1 MNRILMPL
9 FGAQNMTM
17 KRMEELEQDFT
28 GFFENVFLVVVDEI
42 QTSASLKQ
50 AKITSKLKN
59 LMVEPHISI
68 RKMYREPYMAR
79 NYCNMIFTSN
89 MPDPIVVAQDD
100 RRFNVGNYQK
110 KAINITEAEI
120 AQTRIRFI
128 TNSVMDVMTK
138 LTDRAYDLVVFRH
151 NPEDLSFAISEAHRI
166 LRSGGVFVIDNFYGG
181 GKVPDPAQRD
191 PKTIAL
197 REAGKAVKADT
208 DSWVTSLIP
217 IGDGLLLATKL

>member
-1 MNRILMPL
+1 MNIDPHTYAETFIAESSVKSAARARGEENGVTDVSQGTGAYLRQLAHQIKAQSVVEIGTGSGVGSLWILEGML
-9 FGAQNMTM
+9 VSGTLTSIDDE
-17 KRMEELEQDFT
+17 MEHT
-28 GFFENVFLVVVDEI
+28 TI
-42 QTSASLKQ
+42 
-50 AKITSKLKN
+50 AKIAL
-59 LMVEPHISI
+59 
-68 RKMYREPYMAR
+68 A
-79 NYCNMIFTSN
+79 
-89 MPDPIVVAQDD
+89 
-100 RRFNVGNYQK
+100 
-110 KAINITEAEI
+110 EAEI
-120 AQTRIRFI
+120 AQTRIRLI

-166 LRSGGVFVIDNFYGG
+166 LRIGGVFVIDNFYGG